1 MTVDRALALAKKAR
15 ARARGASAEAI
26 AARFLEARGLHI
38 LGRNVRVAR
47 LEIDLVA
54 REGDVICI
62 VEVRAR
68 ERGAYGSPFRSI
80 TWKKARR
87 VRAAGHALWR
97 ARFRGDPSVAR
108 MRFDVVAITFHGDA
122 EVVVE
127 HARAAF

>member
-1 MTVDRALALAKKAR
+1 MTLDREPPKKAR

-26 AARFLEARGLHI
+26 AARFLEAKGIRVLQ
-38 LGRNVRVAR
+38 RNVRVGR

-54 REGDVICI
+54 REDDVICI
-62 VEVRAR
+62 VEVRSR

-80 TWKKARR
+80 TWKKAHR

-97 ARFRGDPSVAR
+97 MRFRHDQRIAR
-108 MRFDVVAITFHGDA
+108 MRFDVIAITFDGDA
-122 EVVVE
+122 DFLVE